1 MPTSS
6 KKNIKMK
13 KVKMPGRKKVLLIS
27 VFAFTVIG
35 AGIIVRSF
43 AATSTATFG
52 PPSITKAG
60 NGNNGQLVTELQ
72 QGSKKNTQVFQAG
85 MYGYPAIGS
94 GTTEGY
100 EEQMDPLL
108 RANKGKQARVCMIG
122 RGVEGNVSV
131 KVEVRGYTD
140 NPDYFINY
148 LNFGGTYSTQCTSP
162 FVISARRIDYFGA
175 SAGRIGFPRAGG
187 APSFRLGAI
196 TFEIIN

>member
-1 MPTSS
+1 
-6 KKNIKMK
+6 
-13 KVKMPGRKKVLLIS
+13 MPGRKKVLLIS
-27 VFAFTVIG
+27 VFAFTMIG

-52 PPSITKAG
+52 PPSIYKTV
-60 NGNNGQLVTELQ
+60 NGNNGELVTELQ
-72 QGSKKNTQVFQAG
+72 QGSKKNTQVFQG
-85 MYGYPAIGS
+85 GTGGYPSIGS
-94 GTTEGY
+94 GSTEGY
-100 EEQMDPLL
+100 TEQMDPLL

-131 KVEVRGYTD
+131 KVEVIGYTD
-140 NPDYFINY
+140 NNLASNFTNY

-196 TFEIIN
+196 NFEIIN